1 MRPPYLFSIP
11 LQFRSNHF
19 KPPYHLTPLRKLLG
33 RLDSGPAAVT
43 GPRPASHPS
52 RHALRATA
60 TKFAGISKP
69 PTTHMST
76 TPFGSILQTAVI
88 TDPHCT
94 YESV

>member
-43 GPRPASHPS
+43 GPRPASHPTPTRPTGDS
-52 RHALRATA
+52 DQVRGHKQTTYYTHEHNPFRLN
-60 TKFAGISKP
+60 P
-69 PTTHMST
+69 PNRS
-76 TPFGSILQTAVI
+76 S
-88 TDPHCT
+88 
-94 YESV
+94 